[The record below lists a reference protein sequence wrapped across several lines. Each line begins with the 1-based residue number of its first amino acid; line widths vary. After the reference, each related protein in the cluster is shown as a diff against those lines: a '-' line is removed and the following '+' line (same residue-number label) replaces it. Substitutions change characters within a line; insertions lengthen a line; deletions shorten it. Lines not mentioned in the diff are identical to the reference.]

1 MFENSFD
8 ILKKNGVTLEKGLSL
23 EELLFIESFY
33 KIKFPRSLESFLMIN
48 VPVSHG
54 FYNWRNM
61 NKDNVEYINKAINF
75 PYEEIYNNA
84 NEVYW
89 NDKWGEKPDED
100 AYSCIVRKKLKNAPK
115 LVPIYSHR
123 YIPIIPEINPPVL
136 SIHGVD
142 IIFYGIDL
150 ENYFDIE
157 FGDKKQNSIQL
168 ENLPYIDFWS
178 DIM

>member
-1 MFENSFD
+1 MFESIFD
-8 ILKKNGVTLEKGLSL
+8 ILREKGVTLEEGLSL
-23 EELLFIESFY
+23 EELQFIENLY
-33 KIKFPRSLESFLMIN
+33 KIKFPRSLESFLMLKL
-48 VPVSHG
+48 PVSHG
-54 FYNWRNM
+54 FYNWRDIKKEN
-61 NKDNVEYINKAINF
+61 EYYINKIINR
-75 PYEEIYNNA
+75 PYEEISDKA

-89 NDKWGEKPDED
+89 NDKWGVEPDKD
-100 AYSCIVRKKLKNAPK
+100 SYSYIVREKLKKAPK
-115 LVPIYSHR
+115 LVPIYAHR
-123 YIPIIPEINPPVL
+123 YMPIIPEINPPVL